1 VRHRKRAYGRAG
13 RRIILAGIASAVG
26 LVAAAYLLRFRTSAA
41 PSAPKSILYATVRLD
56 APFDP
61 SFAGE
66 MIAARA
72 GLFEHEGLSV
82 ELKPGSAETDAV
94 RQVSD
99 DNQTIGVA
107 NAQSMLLGRASG
119 VPVVAFA
126 AAYVES
132 PVVFYTLE
140 KSAIRTPSDFVGKR
154 IGYRPGQDTAIIYQA
169 MLAKLLMSRSI
180 VHEVKVGSDI
190 TPFLNGEVDVW
201 PGHAGVDAYILKQR
215 GVGYNIISPDSYGV
229 HVPGS
234 VYLTAE
240 RTIRE
245 NPQLIRRFLR
255 AVIAG
260 WELTYTDYATSIPL
274 IASFDAD
281 RLTPDLIRFRLEQQ
295 RALLRP
301 LGARFGEFD
310 DTHWQSLQSILL
322 QQRLLKD
329 PVELSKTVTYDFL
342 RDAYRRSGRLE

>member
-1 VRHRKRAYGRAG
+1 
-13 RRIILAGIASAVG
+13 
-26 LVAAAYLLRFRTSAA
+26 VAAGYLLRFRTSAA
-41 PSAPKSILYATVRLD
+41 PSAPQSILYATVRLD

-82 ELKPGSAETDAV
+82 ELKPGSAESDAV

-99 DNQTIGVA
+99 DTKTIGVA
-107 NAQSMLLGRASG
+107 NAERMLLARANG
-119 VPVVAFA
+119 APLVAFA

-140 KSAIRTPSDFVGKR
+140 KSAIRIPTDFAGKR
-154 IGYRPGQDTAIIYQA
+154 IGYQPSQDTAILYQA
-169 MLAKLLMSRSI
+169 MLAKLLLSRSM
-180 VHEVKVGSDI
+180 VHEIKVGSDI
-190 TPFLNGEVDVW
+190 TPFLRGEVDVW
-201 PGHAGVDAYILKQR
+201 PGHAGVDAYTLKQE

-229 HVPGS
+229 HVPGT
-234 VYLTAE
+234 VYFTAE

-260 WELTYTDYATSIPL
+260 WELTYADYATSIPL
-274 IASFDAD
+274 IATFDSG

-295 RALLRP
+295 RAHLRP
-301 LGARFGEFD
+301 SGARFGEFD
-310 DTHWQSLQSILL
+310 DTHWQSLQAILL
-322 QQRLLKD
+322 QQRLLKE
-329 PVELSKTVTYDFL
+329 PLELPRAVTYDFL
-342 RDAYRRSGRLE
+342 RDAYRRSGRIE

>member
-1 VRHRKRAYGRAG
+1 MG
-13 RRIILAGIASAVG
+13 RRIILAGIAAAVV
-26 LVAAAYLLRFRTSAA
+26 LVAAGYLLRFRTSAA
-41 PSAPKSILYATVRLD
+41 PSVPQSALFATVRLD

-66 MIAARA
+66 MVAARA
-72 GLFEHEGLSV
+72 GLFEREGLSV
-82 ELKPGSAETDAV
+82 ELKPGSAETDVV

-99 DNQTIGVA
+99 DAETIGVVNAESVLLARA
-107 NAQSMLLGRASG
+107 NGAPL
-119 VPVVAFA
+119 VAFA

-132 PVVFYTLE
+132 PVVLYILE

-169 MLAKLLMSRSI
+169 MMAKLLLSRSV

-201 PGHAGVDAYILKQR
+201 PGHAGVDAYSLKQD
-215 GVGYNIISPDSYGV
+215 GVSYYVISPNSYGV
-229 HVPGS
+229 HVPGT
-234 VYLTAE
+234 VYFTTE

-245 NPQLIRRFLR
+245 KPELIRRFLR

-260 WELTYTDYATSIPL
+260 WELTYADFATSIPL
-274 IASFDAD
+274 IATFDTG

-310 DTHWQSLQSILL
+310 DAHWQSLQAILF
-322 QQRLLKD
+322 QQRLIKE
-329 PVELSKTVTYDFL
+329 PVELSRAVTYDFL